1 MRFKFHNEILAFR
14 SIGISIFD
22 LLIPFFK
29 LGIIIVF
36 ISFISNDILLPLGSI
51 GRLKIFNE
59 IKEEVPHL
67 VLKPYS
73 SKQYGDLIFVSG
85 EKSENG
91 YKNVTFFDNTKLKG
105 FDRIF
110 MAKNLDIRKENFQL
124 YFILNEVLSLYCA
137 VCTKS
142 YYCYYFTQF
151 DFNYCRSNSLFEI
164 IKKMKID
171 KLFVKSIILTF
182 LSMNLIFMILII
194 LGDLF
199 VNLLNFLEKNIS
211 LKDIFYIYY
220 LYLPKAFSDGVALSF
235 LFAISNLIGNL
246 SMRNEII
253 GLFSCGVPLTRIL
266 RPIIL
271 ISVFISVVLFFF
283 DNYLVI
289 DTVAK
294 RDLLIKNSIGNNG
307 SIDKTII
314 IRDLAREIYNIKSY
328 DIDENAFS
336 NLMII
341 IKDSKD
347 EFQTR
352 YDINKAEWKDNKWK
366 LYGIREFVKVGRK
379 IKENAYDVLDGTGII
394 KLEPDYIRTVML
406 SSKALNFTKLI
417 NWISFLKSEHLNYSD
432 ALFDLLNRIF
442 FSFRLMLLSFTVG
455 FIALALKKNIFILS
469 LLNSIAF
476 AVVYV
481 ISIVIFSFLADLGY
495 LNIYVASSF
504 TTIFFL
510 IINFLV
516 YRIVRK

>member
-1 MRFKFHNEILAFR
+1 
-14 SIGISIFD
+14 
-22 LLIPFFK
+22 
-29 LGIIIVF
+29 
-36 ISFISNDILLPLGSI
+36 
-51 GRLKIFNE
+51 
-59 IKEEVPHL
+59 
-67 VLKPYS
+67 
-73 SKQYGDLIFVSG
+73 
-85 EKSENG
+85 
-91 YKNVTFFDNTKLKG
+91 
-105 FDRIF
+105 
-110 MAKNLDIRKENFQL
+110 
-124 YFILNEVLSLYCA
+124 
-137 VCTKS
+137 
-142 YYCYYFTQF
+142 
-151 DFNYCRSNSLFEI
+151 
-164 IKKMKID
+164 MKID

-417 NWISFLKSEHLNYSD
+417 NWISFLKSEHLNYSN